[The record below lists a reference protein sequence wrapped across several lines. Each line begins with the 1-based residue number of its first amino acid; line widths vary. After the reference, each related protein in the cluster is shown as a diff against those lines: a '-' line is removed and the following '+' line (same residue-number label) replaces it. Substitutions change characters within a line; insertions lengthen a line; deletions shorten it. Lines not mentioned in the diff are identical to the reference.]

1 MGRPPL
7 PAKALRHFFE
17 DDTPKAAAQRR
28 ATSAPVAP
36 PSNTT
41 ELVRAVA
48 RYDAAGNGRRLKG
61 WHPPTSGPNRAL
73 EGLQKIRDRSRDSR
87 RNDWASSAADRRWTT
102 TLIGIG
108 IMPRPPRGMA
118 QARRKAH
125 VELWKSWVKYADA
138 DCVLDFYGLQ
148 TLGTGTWI
156 TAGEGFARLRYRRV
170 DSGFEI
176 PLQVQLLSPEYV
188 PHKLDADAWPGLPRG
203 NRIRSGIEFDRM
215 GKRVAFWVY
224 KEHPYDGMST
234 SFNAMDFVR
243 VPADEMIHI
252 FEPLEPGQ
260 IRGVPDSAPVLT
272 YIREMLD
279 FRGTVLERQKL
290 ANLITGFIK
299 KPAPTTMDVT
309 VDPMTGLPIVEDVDG
324 APMVGLEPGTMQEL
338 TAGEDITWSNPPE
351 AGTTYSD
358 YVRTE
363 NLALAAGRNLPHELL
378 TGDLLNISDR
388 TLRIIVNDFRRFA
401 EQRQWQII
409 VPQFCQKVRDAVGA
423 QAAVAGVLPMS
434 ELKDWMNCEWAPD
447 AWPDI
452 HPTQDI
458 EGRILEKDAGF
469 RSRSS
474 IIAAAGDD
482 SVEVDE
488 ERKEDKERE
497 DKFGL
502 TPVPV
507 ETGPDGKPLKPGQK
521 PAKKKDD
528 DDQPAKGFEKFF
540 EQINARFD
548 ILAAT
553 PAPLAPVTNNFT
565 MPAVTLNATIQPTPI
580 ENKIEGTTVNVEP
593 TPVQIENK
601 VEAPTV
607 NVAAPEVH
615 ITNEVQAG
623 EVSVDVNLPDRK
635 TVSDIVRVDGQIAQ
649 VTQIET
655 TLQ

>member
-17 DDTPKAAAQRR
+17 DDTPRATEPRR
-28 ATSAPVAP
+28 AAPAAP

-41 ELVRAVA
+41 ALVRAVN

-118 QARRKAH
+118 QERRKAH
-125 VELWKSWVKYADA
+125 VDLWKSWVKYADA
-138 DCVLDFYGLQ
+138 DCTLDFYGLQ

-156 TAGEGFARLRYRRV
+156 TSGECFARLRYRRV
-170 DSGFEI
+170 DSDFEI
-176 PLQVQLLSPEYV
+176 PLQIQLLSPEYV

-203 NRIRSGIEFDRM
+203 NRIRSGVEFDRM

-279 FRGTVLERQKL
+279 FRGTVLERQKI
-290 ANLITGFIK
+290 ANLLTGFIT
-299 KPAPTTMDVT
+299 KPPLTTMDSGT
-309 VDPMTGLPIVEDVDG
+309 DPMTGLPIDADIDG
-324 APMVGLEPGTMQEL
+324 APMIGLEPGTMQEL
-338 TAGEDITWSNPPE
+338 MPGESVTWSNPPE

-363 NLALAAGRNLPHELL
+363 NLALSAGRNLPNEIL
-378 TGDLLNISDR
+378 TGDLADISDR

-409 VPQFCQKVRDAVGA
+409 VPFCQRVRDAVGA
-423 QAAVAGVLPMS
+423 QAVVAGVLPMS

-482 SVEVDE
+482 PVEVDE
-488 ERKEDKERE
+488 ERKEDKDRE
-497 DKFGL
+497 DKLGL
-502 TPVPV
+502 TPEPI
-507 ETGPDGKPLKPGQK
+507 EKGPDGKPLKPGKK
-521 PAKKKDD
+521 PAKKDD
-528 DDQPAKGFEKFF
+528 EDQPAKGFEKFF

-548 ILAAT
+548 ILAAA
-553 PAPLAPVTNNFT
+553 PAPAAPVTNNFT

-580 ENKIEGTTVNVEP
+580 EVKNEQHTHVEPTPLVVENKVEGTTVNVEP
-593 TPVQIENK
+593 TPVTI
-601 VEAPTV
+601 V
-607 NVAAPEVH
+607 
-615 ITNEVQAG
+615 NEVQAG
-623 EVSVDVNLPDRK
+623 EVSVDVNLPPRQ
-635 TVSDIVRVDGQIAQ
+635 TVSDITRVDGQITQ
-649 VTQIET
+649 VVQTET